1 LNSRTSTKSF
11 GASKREGHDS
21 SSFYARKLFVTP
33 TKPEQRVQIHQ
44 IPPHNLDRVFEH
56 SSENMQE
63 LPDNSVALMVTSP
76 PYNVGKDYDLDL
88 TLDEYLGFL
97 QRVLAETFRV
107 LVPGGRVAFNVANLG
122 RKPYV
127 PLNAHIARLACDL
140 GFLMRGEI
148 IWIKGKGATGSCA
161 WGSWMSAGNPT
172 LRDLHEYILIFSKQ
186 RFDRPHKGRSTI
198 SREEFMSA
206 TTSVWHIP
214 PESAS
219 RVGHP
224 APFPVALVE
233 RLVHLYTFE
242 GDVVLDPFMGSGS
255 TAVAAVNC
263 GRRFIGYEINPSY
276 LSICVE
282 RLAGIT
288 GASLSS

>member
-1 LNSRTSTKSF
+1 MNSRTSTRTF
-11 GASKREGHDS
+11 GTGKREGHDS
-21 SSFYARKLFVTP
+21 SPFYGRKLFSPEVVSTE
-33 TKPEQRVQIHQ
+33 PEQIGRLSSQH
-44 IPPHNLDRVFEH
+44 LDRVFEH
-56 SSENMQE
+56 SSEQMPE
-63 LPDNSVALMVTSP
+63 LPNNSVALMVTSP

-88 TLDEYLGFL
+88 TLDEYLDFL
-97 QRVLAETFRV
+97 KRVLAETFRV
-107 LVPGGRVAFNVANLG
+107 LLPGGRVAFNVANLG
-122 RKPYV
+122 RKPYI
-127 PLNAHIARLACDL
+127 PMNAHVAALAKDL

-148 IWIKGKGATGSCA
+148 IWIKGKGAGGSCA

-172 LRDLHEYILIFSKQ
+172 LRDLHEYVLIFSKQ
-186 RFDRPHKGRSTI
+186 RFDRPNKGRSTI

-233 RLVHLYTFE
+233 RLLHLYTFE

-263 GRRFIGYEINPSY
+263 GRRFVGYEINPSY
-276 LSICVE
+276 LSLCLE

-288 GASLSS
+288 GRLLSS